1 MMQCVQDGYD
11 VLLTGHSLGGGM
23 AQLIGSVEG
32 CLGVAGRRVI
42 FECY

>member
-32 CLGVAGRRVI
+32 CLGVAGK
-42 FECY
+42 